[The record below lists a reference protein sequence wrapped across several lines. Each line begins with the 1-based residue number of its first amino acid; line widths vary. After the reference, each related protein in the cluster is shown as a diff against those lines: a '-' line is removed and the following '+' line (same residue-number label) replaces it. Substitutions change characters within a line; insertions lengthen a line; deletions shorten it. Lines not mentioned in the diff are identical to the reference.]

1 MLMIVRKTHPL
12 LRAFPLAVM
21 ALATLLIAFAFAMA
35 SAGHAN
41 DSDLPSAPG
50 LSASHAAPGQTR

>member
-21 ALATLLIAFAFAMA
+21 AIATLLVAFAFAMA
-35 SAGHAN
+35 SAGHGN
-41 DSDLPSAPG
+41 DSDLPSAAG
-50 LSASHAAPGQTR
+50 LSASHAAPGQAR